1 MKERQKEKGIRG
13 NGVGLWREAAGASG
27 ADGLVGV
34 AGGSSGGWVGAVD
47 VCSWA
52 AVGGVTAYQSYR
64 CSAPS
69 AWLKTGLQV
78 LPYLRFLLRSQCH
91 QGDGI
96 GQASHSWQ
104 SRSGRG
110 AVPAE
115 AAGLGRGVSCR
126 PGAGPRCLAFESGPL
141 GLVGLPLGLRHRNH
155 DPGTAEEF

>member
-1 MKERQKEKGIRG
+1 M
-13 NGVGLWREAAGASG
+13 
-27 ADGLVGV
+27 
-34 AGGSSGGWVGAVD
+34 D
-47 VCSWA
+47 VCSWPE
-52 AVGGVTAYQSYR
+52 VGGVTAYQSYR

-78 LPYLRFLLRSQCH
+78 LPHLRFLLRSQCH

-115 AAGLGRGVSCR
+115 AARSQLPAPSGTQVPGLRVR
-126 PGAGPRCLAFESGPL
+126 ALGPRGAAPRAPTQEPRPRDCRRILNAHTQSPTHGQLWGRP
-141 GLVGLPLGLRHRNH
+141 N
-155 DPGTAEEF
+155 